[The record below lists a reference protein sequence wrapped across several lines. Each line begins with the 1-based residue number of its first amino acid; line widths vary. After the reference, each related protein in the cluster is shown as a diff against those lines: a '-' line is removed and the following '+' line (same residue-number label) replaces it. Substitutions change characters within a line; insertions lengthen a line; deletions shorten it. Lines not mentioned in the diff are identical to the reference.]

1 MMQSRERVIRS
12 IEFKTP
18 DRYPVLRATYP
29 ASLIA
34 HGESLREIFKKYP
47 CDFSRSTPTVPERM
61 LNQDPGNYRAE
72 FVCPWG
78 CTWEEK
84 ELGILGQVI
93 VPVLDNWDK
102 LNGYRFPPP
111 PFSDKE
117 SFEIEKE
124 KIAKHKEDRYA
135 LGSYD
140 YRYAEYLQGFSFFQR
155 LFFLRGYENLMIDIS
170 EDRDELYILA
180 DRIIDYLTEAIGIA
194 MDLGVDGILFAD
206 DWGTQRSLMINPL
219 YWRAF
224 FKPRYQ
230 KLFDFIK
237 RRDVHIFFHSD
248 GHTMEIIPDLIDMGV
263 DVLNPQFSCMDI
275 DRLAELTRGKVCMLT
290 DLDRQHLLPHGT
302 PEEIHTYVK
311 KVIRLFGTEA
321 GGLILRGSI
330 FFDVPPANV
339 DAMFSAFN
347 AYGTLNPE

>member
-1 MMQSRERVIRS
+1 MNPRERVIRS

-34 HGESLREIFKKYP
+34 HGKPLFEIFKKYL
-47 CDFSRSTPTVPERM
+47 CDFNGSIPTVPERM
-61 LNQDPGNYRAE
+61 LNQDPKNYRAE

-78 CTWEEK
+78 STWEEK

-93 VPVLDNWDK
+93 HPALDDWDK
-102 LNGYRFPPP
+102 LKGFRFPAP

-124 KIAKHKEDRYA
+124 RIEKHKETRYA

-170 EDRDELYILA
+170 EDRDELHILA
-180 DRIIDYLTEAIGIA
+180 DRVIDYLTEAVRIA
-194 MDLGVDGILFAD
+194 MDMGVDGILFAD
-206 DWGTQRSLMINPL
+206 DWGTQSSLMINPS
-219 YWRAF
+219 YWRSF

-230 KLFDFIK
+230 KLFDFIN
-237 RRDVHIFFHSD
+237 RRNVHIFFHTD
-248 GHTMEIIPDLIDMGV
+248 GHTMDIIPDLIDMGV
-263 DVLNPQFSCMDI
+263 DVINPQFSCMDLKQ
-275 DRLAELTRGKVCMLT
+275 LAEITRGKVCMLT
-290 DLDRQHLLPHGT
+290 DLDRQYLLPKGS
-302 PEEIHTYVK
+302 PEEIHTYVE

-330 FFDVPPANV
+330 FFDVPPVNV
-339 DAMFSAFN
+339 EAMFAAFET
-347 AYGTLNPE
+347 YGTLKQ